1 MMFIKAVSPRPTG
14 NIFSSLVNS
23 LYVIER
29 NVCILKQ
36 FKTIP
41 KHLIVLTGGGGHVII
56 VEDTPGVETDPLS
69 LIFSRTLSSV
79 PLRQA
84 VTVTICEGNHL

>member
-1 MMFIKAVSPRPTG
+1 MT
-14 NIFSSLVNS
+14 IFFHLLVNS

-36 FKTIP
+36 FKTNP
-41 KHLIVLTGGGGHVII
+41 KHLIVLIGGHVII
-56 VEDTPGVETDPLS
+56 VEDTAGVETDPIA

-79 PLRQA
+79 PLQQA
-84 VTVTICEGNHL
+84 VAVTICEDNHL